1 MAEENEI
8 QSGRQFR
15 RFALAV
21 CAIGV
26 VIQLGLTAYYLG
38 MGHKAAPHH
47 LPVGLV
53 AGAEQRAEVV
63 GMLEDGGRFRVTD
76 YPGAAALTTA
86 IKRREVYGGA
96 DLTGDAPH
104 LYVASAAGP
113 AAASLLRST
122 YTAVLQQRTAAQV
135 AQLAEAGDQ
144 VGIVVVRSLTTPP
157 QVTDV
162 VPLPPDDVNGVSLG
176 FLTQALSLGGTV
188 ASMGLGRLIPRTRR
202 SWRRGVAH
210 LSTLILYAVGSGAAV
225 LWSMSWFGI
234 GSGANHGE
242 MLGIFS
248 LISLAVT
255 GSTAGAV
262 ALIGPAGAAVGA
274 FYFMIGTV
282 ISGASILPEFLPAFG
297 RRLGENLPT
306 GAGVQAVRQDL
317 YFPQAP
323 IAQHMWVLAAY
334 AIVGCLL
341 ILITNGLPNR
351 KDSTS
356 EVDLDL
362 TVRLEGPGVESI
374 SRSNSDFRG
383 HAEPEER
390 GNRGS
395 ELAHRGHPEPDP
407 GVADSAGDHV
417 DRDPDRGV
425 R

>member
-1 MAEENEI
+1 MADEI
-8 QSGRQFR
+8 QSVHQFR

-26 VIQLGLTAYYLG
+26 LVQLGLTAYYLG

-53 AGAEQRAEVV
+53 ADAAQRASVV
-63 GMLEDGGRFRVTD
+63 AMLEEGGRFRVGDFTSAD
-76 YPGAAALTTA
+76 ELTTA
-86 IKRREVYGGA
+86 IRRREVYGGV
-96 DLTGDAPH
+96 DLTGAAPH
-104 LYVASAAGP
+104 LYVATSAGP
-113 AAASLLRST
+113 AAASLLRGT
-122 YTAVLQQRTAAQV
+122 YTSVVQQRTAAQV
-135 AQLAEAGDQ
+135 TELAKTADQ
-144 VGIVVVRSLTTPP
+144 VGIATVQALTAAP

-162 VPLPPDDVNGVSLG
+162 VPLPADDVNGVSLG

-210 LSTLILYAVGSGAAV
+210 LSTLIVYAVGSAAAV

-234 GSGANHGE
+234 GSHADQWE

-297 RRLGENLPT
+297 RHLGENLPT
-306 GAGVQAVRQDL
+306 GAGVQAIRQDL
-317 YFPQAP
+317 YFPAAP
-323 IAQHMWVLAAY
+323 IGGHMWVLAAY

-341 ILITNGLPNR
+341 VLVTNVLPNR
-351 KDSTS
+351 KDGTS

-362 TVRLEGPGVESI
+362 TVRLEGVPDEGF

-383 HAEPEER
+383 HAEPVER

-395 ELAHRGHPEPDP
+395 ERTHREHPEPDHRA
-407 GVADSAGDHV
+407 ADSAGHHNEHGPDV
-417 DRDPDRGV
+417 GADR
-425 R
+425 